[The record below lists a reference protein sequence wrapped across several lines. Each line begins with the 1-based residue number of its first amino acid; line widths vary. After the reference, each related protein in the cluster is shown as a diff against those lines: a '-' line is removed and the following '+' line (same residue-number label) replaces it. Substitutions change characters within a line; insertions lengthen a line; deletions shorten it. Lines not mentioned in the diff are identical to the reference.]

1 MDCSMPVSPVL
12 HYLQEFAQTNVHG
25 VKWCHPTISSS
36 VVPFSSCPQSFL
48 ASGSVSKSQLFA
60 SDGQNTEAS
69 AIVLPMNIQGWYPLG
84 LTSLIS
90 VQSKGLSKS
99 SLTPQFESI
108 NSSVL
113 SPFCG
118 PTLTSIHDYW
128 KDHNFDYMDV
138 FWQSDVSAF

>member
-48 ASGSVSKSQLFA
+48 ASGSVPKSQLFA

-90 VQSKGLSKS
+90 VQPKRLSRVFSNTIHDSFK
-99 SLTPQFESI
+99 I
-108 NSSVL
+108 IGVL
-113 SPFCG
+113 SCRLF
-118 PTLTSIHDYW
+118 
-128 KDHNFDYMDV
+128 
-138 FWQSDVSAF
+138 VSLYLSEWVTVCMWMCTHKFVVRHAFSL